1 MVSSNGTPGIDPRRF
16 VYRKIRRDIMSDS
29 IDQVFVTEYSSDLK
43 HAYQQGASLLRKT
56 VFLKTG
62 VRASTVKFPKVGKG
76 KAVQKTRHGIIPA
89 MNVAHSRVTAT
100 MENWYAPDWLDDFDE
115 MMTNIDDRAAL
126 SKAGASACGRKVDE
140 LILAQMGLTD
150 NTVALGTLDFGLRH
164 IQSGLIKLNDASVP
178 NEDRYAALG
187 SIQWEQLMTIE
198 AFANADYVGDKKPWL
213 QNTEAKQW
221 RGVTWIHHTGLPLSG
236 TVRDCFMWHKP
247 AIGLGEVSDIVLK
260 TKYEEERDSWFVNN
274 KMSLGGV
281 LIDSEG
287 VVKIQCKDTGALPA
301 A

>member
-1 MVSSNGTPGIDPRRF
+1 
-16 VYRKIRRDIMSDS
+16 MSDTIS
-29 IDQVFVTEYSSDLK
+29 NVFVTEYSSDLK
-43 HAYQQGASLLRKT
+43 HAYQRGASLLRKT

-62 VRASTVKFPKVGKG
+62 VRADTVKFPKIGKG

-89 MNVAHSRVTAT
+89 MNVEHTRVTAT
-100 MENWYAPDWLDDFDE
+100 MENWYAPDWVDDFDL

-126 SKAGASACGRKVDE
+126 AKAGASACGRKVDE
-140 LILAQMGLTD
+140 LILAQMGQTD
-150 NTVALGTLDFGLRH
+150 TVVDMGTVAFGLSH
-164 IQSGLIKLNDASVP
+164 VQNGLIALNAGDVP
-178 NEDRYAALG
+178 NEDRYCAIG
-187 SIQWEQLMTIE
+187 SVQWEQLMLID
-198 AFANADYVGDKKPWL
+198 AFAKADYVGDKKPWL
-213 QNTEAKQW
+213 QNTEAKTW
-221 RGVTWIHHTGLPLSG
+221 RGMTWIHHTGLPISG

-287 VVKIQCKDTGALPA
+287 VVKIQCLDEGTLS
-301 A
+301 

>member
-1 MVSSNGTPGIDPRRF
+1 
-16 VYRKIRRDIMSDS
+16 MSDS

-62 VRASTVKFPKVGKG
+62 VKASTVKFPKIGKG

-89 MNVAHSRVTAT
+89 MNVEHSRVSAT
-100 MENWYAPDWLDDFDE
+100 MENWYAPDWVDDFDQ

-126 SKAGASACGRKVDE
+126 SEAGAGACGRKVDE
-140 LILAQMGLTD
+140 LIFNQMTLTD
-150 NTVALGTLDFGLRH
+150 NIVDLGTTDFGLVH
-164 IQSGLIKLNDASVP
+164 VQNALIKLNTKTVP
-178 NEDRYAALG
+178 NTERYAALG
-187 SIQWEQLMTIE
+187 SIQWEQLMGIE

-213 QNTEAKQW
+213 QNTEAKTW
-221 RGVTWIHHTGLPLSG
+221 RGVTWIHHTELPITD
-236 TVRDCFMWHKP
+236 TVRECFMWHKR
-247 AIGLGEVSDIVLK
+247 AVGLGEVSDIVLK

-281 LIDSEG
+281 LIDPEG
-287 VVKIQCKDTGALPA
+287 VVKIQCKDTGSLPA